1 MALDNVPKI
10 CRCCILSK
18 VLKLAKQVWQVFVGT
33 KRRRISG
40 HYEALL
46 TLLGDGGGD
55 SDGVGGLYKGESNNY
70 SLSEAGI
77 FEKWTNQIEKVIC
90 NCPWCFSPCFFAVNC
105 NCMLDLNMDLIG
117 LAKDLS
123 WPSSFGCR
131 WQERTSALAH
141 SICSSQS

>member
-1 MALDNVPKI
+1 M
-10 CRCCILSK
+10 
-18 VLKLAKQVWQVFVGT
+18 FVGT

-77 FEKWTNQIEKVIC
+77 FEKWTNQIEKVIITLKL
-90 NCPWCFSPCFFAVNC
+90 FF
-105 NCMLDLNMDLIG
+105 
-117 LAKDLS
+117 LS
-123 WPSSFGCR
+123 F
-131 WQERTSALAH
+131 L
-141 SICSSQS
+141 QSNVIVC